1 VNQSSDELSIFN
13 LVTGTETDIGI
24 VIRVFLPTGHTLYSD
39 RGILVIDANGSA
51 LFEAGA
57 HPSFHGDFPGLCAAL
72 TP

>member
-1 VNQSSDELSIFN
+1 
-13 LVTGTETDIGI
+13 